1 MQSVACARLHA
12 MKRRLA
18 PTRLP
23 NTCEN
28 CVTWSIILYI
38 LEQKFLNPLIL
49 LAAISFGKFWVR
61 LCLGLFLRDR
71 LQEEISV
78 VSAVTKCF
86 GKSQIESAL
95 FLEIAE
101 L

>member
-1 MQSVACARLHA
+1 
-12 MKRRLA
+12 MKIVSRGL
-18 PTRLP
+18 
-23 NTCEN
+23 
-28 CVTWSIILYI
+28 SFYI

-49 LAAISFGKFWVR
+49 LAAISLGKFWVR

-71 LQEEISV
+71 LQEEMSV
-78 VSAVTKCF
+78 VSVVTKCF

>member
-1 MQSVACARLHA
+1 
-12 MKRRLA
+12 MKIVSRGL
-18 PTRLP
+18 
-23 NTCEN
+23 
-28 CVTWSIILYI
+28 SFYI

-61 LCLGLFLRDR
+61 LCLGLFLGDR